1 MQVRTWS
8 GEEKASN
15 LENTRNGKGA
25 QWDGEDM
32 QIGHS
37 IQHVSDKRGL
47 GPMLS
52 KKEMFI
58 PNFLGEWSFDMGI
71 RK

>member
-1 MQVRTWS
+1 
-8 GEEKASN
+8 
-15 LENTRNGKGA
+15 
-25 QWDGEDM
+25 M

-58 PNFLGEWSFDMGI
+58 PNFLGAWSFDMGI